1 MEEIRLKKL
10 QELREK
16 GINPY
21 PYRFEISDFIG
32 NIRKQYE
39 EEPPENYKVKVMPYS
54 FSFCVRFLSN

>member
-21 PYRFEISDFIG
+21 PYRFEISDFIEIG
-32 NIRKQYE
+32 RASCRE
-39 EEPPENYKVKVMPYS
+39 RV
-54 FSFCVRFLSN
+54 